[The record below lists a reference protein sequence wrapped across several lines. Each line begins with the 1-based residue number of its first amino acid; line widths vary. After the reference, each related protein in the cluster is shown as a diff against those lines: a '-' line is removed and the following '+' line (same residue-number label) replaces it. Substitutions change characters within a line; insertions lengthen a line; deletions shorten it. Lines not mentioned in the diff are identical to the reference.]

1 MKATRPTLAKSA
13 QRGSAALSLFDH
25 TRQVKAAAEAIA
37 AQLGYD
43 VRLAGLGAA
52 LHDLGKAHPHFQAKI
67 YEEQVPAHEQ
77 FPHRHE
83 LSSLGFLPLFDQTDW
98 PVLVDM
104 VVAHH
109 KSIRHDARERGILDL
124 QRLGGPWVANHLLG
138 WADWSGAGLAVLA
151 ALQVA
156 VPLRDVPYAEAEA
169 ALRYAVEHCKA
180 QFRSPSWSPWRGVL
194 MAADHFASALQHD
207 TDKELR
213 GLFDKPN
220 LNFFRGRVDDARY
233 PLSQMP
239 ADDARPHTLVVA
251 PTGAGKTDYL
261 FRRCQGRVFYTLP
274 FQASINAM
282 FERVRV
288 AGTGGHVRL
297 RHAMSK
303 LVEGRTGRNPNE
315 KLLQDKVGAAVK
327 ILTPHQLAA
336 VAFGLPGYEA
346 VLLDVS
352 GCDVILDEIHTYSDK
367 AQAMVLAIVDVLVR
381 ADCRLHVGTATMPT
395 ALYEEVRRRLG
406 GPAAVYEVRL
416 ADEKLDEFN
425 RHEVY
430 KIARDPDH
438 PEALTAAVD
447 ALLHQAFAAGEKVL
461 VICNTV
467 VGAQAEFA
475 RLQQAFPAVKSM
487 LLHSRYRRMDRADLE
502 KKLTNEFDG
511 KPGPCFVVS
520 TQVVEVSLDISFDR
534 MITEAAPLDALV
546 QRFGRVNR
554 RRPAT
559 PPGSLRPVHVIEP
572 APKTLPYD
580 RDVVLRSY
588 AQLPDAALLPERDL
602 QRCLD
607 AVYPDLTLATID
619 THLIWADGE
628 LLEGAL
634 TNRSRSVLVEALEI
648 ETAACI
654 LEANYEEYIHE
665 KTSWERRIELEIPIS
680 WRTIQ
685 FNKNRSHYLRI
696 DRVKFGAAPFVV
708 PQPLADYRRLGLQLL
723 EPDSF
728 LP

>member
-1 MKATRPTLAKSA
+1 MSTPRPTLAKSA
-13 QRGSAALSLFDH
+13 QRGSVPLTLLDH

-37 AQLGYD
+37 AHLGYE

-67 YEEQVPAHEQ
+67 YGEEVPLHEQ

-83 LSSLGFLPLFDQTDW
+83 LSSLGFLPLFDRADW
-98 PVLVDM
+98 PALVDM

-109 KSIRHDARERGILDL
+109 KSIRQDARERGILDL
-124 QRLGGPWVANHLLG
+124 QRLGGPWVANHLLN
-138 WADWSGAGLAVLA
+138 WESWSADALAVLA
-151 ALQVA
+151 ALHVPVAASQVT
-156 VPLRDVPYAEAEA
+156 RAEAEA
-169 ALRYAVEHCKA
+169 ALRYAVEHCRA
-180 QFRSPSWSPWRGVL
+180 QLRSPDWSAWRGVL

-207 TDKELR
+207 THKHLV

-220 LNFFRGRVDDARY
+220 LSFFQSRAGDALY
-233 PLSQMP
+233 PLSQMSA
-239 ADDARPHTLVVA
+239 ADERPHTLVVA

-261 FRRCQGRVFYTLP
+261 FRRCRGRVFYTLP

-282 FERVRV
+282 FERVRR
-288 AGTGGHVRL
+288 AATGGHVRL

-303 LVEGRTGRNPNE
+303 LVEGRTGRDVAE

-346 VLLDVS
+346 VLLDVR

-367 AQAMVLAIVDVLVR
+367 AQAMVLAIVDVLVQ
-381 ADCRLHVGTATMPT
+381 AGCRLHVGTATMPT
-395 ALYEEVRRRLG
+395 ALYDEVRRRLG
-406 GPAAVYEVRL
+406 GPTAVYEVRL
-416 ADEKLDEFN
+416 PDEVLDEFN
-425 RHEVY
+425 RHEVH
-430 KIARDPDH
+430 KIARDPEH
-438 PEALTAAVD
+438 SEALAATVD
-447 ALLHQAFAAGEKVL
+447 ALLHQAFADGEKVL
-461 VICNTV
+461 IICNTV
-467 VGAQAEFA
+467 VGAQAEFE
-475 RLQQAFPAVKSM
+475 RLQRAFPTVKAM
-487 LLHSRYRRMDRADLE
+487 LLHSRFRRIDRAKLE
-502 KKLTNEFDG
+502 EKLTQEFDG
-511 KPGPCFVVS
+511 QPGPCFVVS

-554 RRPAT
+554 RRSQET
-559 PPGSLRPVHVIEP
+559 IGRLKPVHVIEP
-572 APKTLPYD
+572 APKTLPYN
-580 RDVVLRSY
+580 REVVLRSY

-607 AVYPDLTLATID
+607 AVYPDLTLADID
-619 THLIWADGE
+619 THLIWDNGE
-628 LLEGAL
+628 LIEGAL
-634 TNRSRSVLVEALEI
+634 THRSRSVLVEALEI

-654 LEANYEEYIHE
+654 LEADYEEYIRD
-665 KTSWERRIELEIPIS
+665 TTPWERRIELEIPIS

-685 FNKNRSHYLRI
+685 FNKNRSHYLRV
-696 DRVKFGAAPFVV
+696 DFGAAPFVV
-708 PQPLADYRRLGLQLL
+708 PQPLADYHRLGLQLL

-728 LP
+728 L

>member
-1 MKATRPTLAKSA
+1 MKTTRPILAKSA
-13 QRGSAALSLFDH
+13 QRGSPALTLLDH
-25 TRQVKAAAEAIA
+25 TRQVRAAAEAVA
-37 AQLGYD
+37 AHLGYE

-52 LHDLGKAHPHFQAKI
+52 LHDLGKAHPHFQARI
-67 YEEQVPAHEQ
+67 YGEELPVQAQ

-83 LSSLGFLPLFDQTDW
+83 LSSLGFLPLFDRADW
-98 PVLVDM
+98 PALVDM

-124 QRLGGPWVANHLLG
+124 QRLGGPWIANHLLG
-138 WADWSGAGLAVLA
+138 WDEWSGEALAMLA
-151 ALQVA
+151 ALRVP
-156 VPLRDVPYAEAEA
+156 VPLRPVPLIEAEA
-169 ALRYAVEHCKA
+169 ALRFAVAHCRA
-180 QFRSPSWSPWRGVL
+180 QLRSPDWSAWRGVL

-207 TDKELR
+207 TDQQLH
-213 GLFDKPN
+213 GLFAPPN
-220 LNFFRGRVDDARY
+220 LDFFRRRTGDALY
-233 PLSQMP
+233 PLSLLS

-261 FRRCQGRVFYTLP
+261 FRRCRGRVFYTLP

-282 FERVRV
+282 FERVR
-288 AGTGGHVRL
+288 AASTGGHVRL

-303 LVEGRTGRNPNE
+303 LVEGRTGREVVE
-315 KLLQDKVGAAVK
+315 KLLQDKVGASVK
-327 ILTPHQLAA
+327 VLTPHQLAA

-346 VLLDVS
+346 VLLDVR

-367 AQAMVLAIVDVLVR
+367 AQAMVLAIVDVLVQ
-381 ADCRLHVGTATMPT
+381 AGCRLHVGTATMPT

-406 GPAAVYEVRL
+406 GPAAVAEVRL
-416 ADEKLDEFN
+416 ADAQLDEFN
-425 RHEVY
+425 RHEVH
-430 KIARDPDH
+430 KLARGPEH
-438 PEALTAAVD
+438 PEALPATVD
-447 ALLHQAFAAGEKVL
+447 ALLRPAFAAHEKVL
-461 VICNTV
+461 IICNTV
-467 VGAQAEFA
+467 VGAQAEFE
-475 RLQQAFPAVKSM
+475 RLHRAFPGVRAM
-487 LLHSRYRRMDRADLE
+487 LLHSRFRRMDRARLE
-502 KKLTNEFDG
+502 NELTKDFDG
-511 KPGPCFVVS
+511 QPGPCFVVS

-554 RRPAT
+554 RRNAAT
-559 PPGSLRPVHVIEP
+559 IGKLKPVHVIEP
-572 APKTLPYD
+572 AAKTLPYN

-607 AVYPDLTLATID
+607 AVYPDLSLAAID
-619 THLIWADGE
+619 TYLIWNHGE
-628 LLEGAL
+628 LMEGAL
-634 TNRSRSVLVEALEI
+634 THRSRSLLVEALEI

-654 LEANYEEYIHE
+654 LAEDRAEYKDE

-685 FNKNRSHYLRI
+685 FNKNRQHYERL
-696 DRVKFGAAPFVV
+696 DFGAAPFVV
-708 PQPLADYRRLGLQLL
+708 PQPLADYQRLGLQLL

-728 LP
+728 L

>member
-1 MKATRPTLAKSA
+1 MKANRPLLAKSA
-13 QRGSAALSLFDH
+13 QRGSLPLSLLDH

-37 AQLGYD
+37 TQLGYD

-52 LHDLGKAHPHFQAKI
+52 LHDLGKAHWHFQAKI
-67 YEEQVPAHEQ
+67 HGEEVPLQAQ

-83 LSSLGFLPLFDQTDW
+83 LSSLGFLPLFDRADW

-124 QRLGGPWVANHLLG
+124 QRLGGPWIANHLLD
-138 WADWSGAGLAVLA
+138 WDAWSGEALAVLA
-151 ALQVA
+151 ALEVSLPLRP
-156 VPLRDVPYAEAEA
+156 VPLAEAEA
-169 ALRYAVEHCKA
+169 ALRFAVEHCRA
-180 QFRSPSWSPWRGVL
+180 QLRSPNWSAWRGVL

-207 TDKELR
+207 TDKQLQ

-220 LNFFRGRVDDARY
+220 LDFFRRRTGDVLY
-233 PLSQMP
+233 PLSLLG

-282 FERVRV
+282 FERVR
-288 AGTGGHVRL
+288 AAETGGHVRL

-303 LVEGRTGRNPNE
+303 LVEGRTGRDVAE
-315 KLLQDKVGAAVK
+315 RLLQDKVGASVK
-327 ILTPHQLAA
+327 VLTPHQLAA

-346 VLLDVS
+346 VLLDVR

-367 AQAMVLAIVDVLVR
+367 AQAMVLAIVDVLVQ
-381 ADCRLHVGTATMPT
+381 AGCRLHVGTATMPT
-395 ALYEEVRRRLG
+395 ALYDEVRRRLG
-406 GPAAVYEVRL
+406 GPAAVAEVRL
-416 ADEKLDEFN
+416 PNAELDDFN
-425 RHEVY
+425 RHEVH
-430 KIARDPDH
+430 KIARDPEH
-438 PEALTAAVD
+438 PEALAVAVD
-447 ALLHQAFAAGEKVL
+447 ALLRHAFAAGEKVL
-461 VICNTV
+461 IICNTV
-467 VGAQAEFA
+467 VGAQAEFE
-475 RLQQAFPAVKSM
+475 RLQRAFPAVRAM
-487 LLHSRYRRMDRADLE
+487 LLHSRFRRIDRAKLE
-502 KKLTNEFDG
+502 KRLIKKFDK

-554 RRPAT
+554 RRST
-559 PPGSLRPVHVIEP
+559 DTIGKLKTVHVIEP
-572 APKTLPYD
+572 AEKTLPYN
-580 RDVVLRSY
+580 RDVVQRSY

-607 AVYPDLTLATID
+607 AVYPDLSLAEID
-619 THLIWADGE
+619 TYLIWDHGE
-628 LLEGAL
+628 LIEGAL
-634 TNRSRSVLVEALEI
+634 THRSRSLLVEALEI

-654 LEANYEEYIHE
+654 LEVNYAEYIDD

-685 FNKNRSHYLRI
+685 YNKNRSHYLR
-696 DRVKFGAAPFVV
+696 VGFGAAPFVV
-708 PQPLADYRRLGLQLL
+708 PQPLADYQRLGLQLL

-728 LP
+728 L

>member
-1 MKATRPTLAKSA
+1 MNATRPILAKSA
-13 QRGSAALSLFDH
+13 QRGSAALTLLDH
-25 TRQVKAAAEAIA
+25 TRQVKLAAEAVA
-37 AQLGYD
+37 THLGYD

-67 YEEQVPAHEQ
+67 YGEEVPVQQQ

-83 LSSLGFLPLFDQTDW
+83 LSSLGFLPLFDPADW
-98 PVLVDM
+98 PALVDM

-124 QRLGGPWVANHLLG
+124 QRLGGPWIANHLLG
-138 WADWSGAGLAVLA
+138 WESWSGEGLAVLA
-151 ALQVA
+151 ALGVPVA
-156 VPLRDVPYAEAEA
+156 LRAVTRAEAEA
-169 ALRYAVEHCKA
+169 ALRYAVQHCQA
-180 QFRSPSWSPWRGVL
+180 RFRSAEWSAWRGVL

-207 TDKELR
+207 TEQQLA

-220 LNFFRGRVDDARY
+220 LAFFHGRTGDALY
-233 PLSQMP
+233 PLSQRS
-239 ADDARPHTLVVA
+239 AGDERPHTLVVA

-282 FERVRV
+282 FERVR
-288 AGTGGHVRL
+288 AAKTGGHVRL

-303 LVEGRTGRNPNE
+303 LVEGRTGRDVAE
-315 KLLQDKVGAAVK
+315 KLLQDKVGASVK
-327 ILTPHQLAA
+327 VLTPHQLAA

-346 VLLDVS
+346 VLLDVG
-352 GCDVILDEIHTYSDK
+352 GCDVVLDEIHTYSDK
-367 AQAMVLAIVDVLVR
+367 AQAMVLAIVDVLVQ
-381 ADCRLHVGTATMPT
+381 AGCRLHVGTATMPT
-395 ALYEEVRRRLG
+395 ALYDEVRRRLG

-416 ADEKLDEFN
+416 DDALLDEFN
-425 RHEVY
+425 RHEVH
-430 KIARDPDH
+430 KLARDPAQ
-438 PEALTAAVD
+438 PEALGTIVD
-447 ALLHQAFAAGEKVL
+447 ALLHQAFAADEKVL
-461 VICNTV
+461 IICNTV
-467 VGAQAEFA
+467 VGAQAEFE
-475 RLQQAFPAVKSM
+475 RLQQTFPQVRAM
-487 LLHSRYRRMDRADLE
+487 LLHSRFRRLDRARLE
-502 KKLTNEFDG
+502 VGLTAEFDG
-511 KPGPCFVVS
+511 QPGPCFVVS

-554 RRPAT
+554 RRTPAT
-559 PPGSLRPVHVIEP
+559 IGQLKPVHVIEP
-572 APKTLPYD
+572 AAKTLPYN
-580 RDVVLRSY
+580 REVVLRSY

-602 QRCLD
+602 QRRLD
-607 AVYPDLTLATID
+607 AVYPDLTLAEID
-619 THLIWADGE
+619 THLIWENGE

-654 LEANYEEYIHE
+654 LADDRAEYVDYH
-665 KTSWERRIELEIPIS
+665 TSWERRIELEIPIS

-685 FNKNRSHYLRI
+685 YNKNRQHYERL
-696 DRVKFGAAPFVV
+696 DFGAAPFVV

-728 LP
+728 L

>member
-1 MKATRPTLAKSA
+1 MKTTRPILAKSA
-13 QRGSAALSLFDH
+13 QRGNSPLTLLNH
-25 TRQVKAAAEAIA
+25 TQQVKAAAEAIA

-67 YEEQVPAHEQ
+67 YGEELPLHEQ

-83 LSSLGFLPLFDQTDW
+83 LSSLGFLPLFDRADW
-98 PVLVDM
+98 PALVDM

-109 KSIRHDARERGILDL
+109 KSIRQDARERGILDL
-124 QRLGGPWVANHLLG
+124 QRQGGPWIANHLLN
-138 WADWSGAGLAVLA
+138 WEDWSGDGLAVLA
-151 ALQVA
+151 ALQVP
-156 VPLRDVPYAEAEA
+156 VTLRKVTLQEAEA
-169 ALRYAVEHCKA
+169 ALRYAVEHCRA
-180 QFRSPSWSPWRGVL
+180 QLRSPEWSAWRGVL

-207 TDKELR
+207 TDKQLA

-220 LNFFRGRVDDARY
+220 LAFFQNRAGDALY
-233 PLSQMP
+233 PLSQTSA
-239 ADDARPHTLVVA
+239 ADERPHTLVVA

-261 FRRCQGRVFYTLP
+261 FRRCRGRVFYTLP

-282 FERVRV
+282 FERVRQ
-288 AGTGGHVRL
+288 ADTGGHVRL

-303 LVEGRTGRNPNE
+303 LVEGRTGRDVAE
-315 KLLQDKVGAAVK
+315 KLLQDKVGASVK

-346 VLLDVS
+346 VLLDVR

-367 AQAMVLAIVDVLVR
+367 AQAMVLAIVDVLVL
-381 ADCRLHVGTATMPT
+381 ANCRLHVGTATMPT
-395 ALYEEVRRRLG
+395 ALYDEVRRRLG
-406 GPAAVYEVRL
+406 GPEAVYEVRL
-416 ADEKLDEFN
+416 SDEVLDEFN
-425 RHEVY
+425 RHEVH
-430 KIARDPDH
+430 KIARDQKR
-438 PEALTAAVD
+438 PEALATTVD
-447 ALLHQAFAAGEKVL
+447 ALLRQAFTDNEKVL
-461 VICNTV
+461 IICNTV
-467 VGAQAEFA
+467 VGAQAEFE
-475 RLQQAFPAVKSM
+475 RLTQSFPAVKAM
-487 LLHSRYRRMDRADLE
+487 LLHSRFRRLDRADLE
-502 KKLTNEFDG
+502 KKLTAEFDG
-511 KPGPCFVVS
+511 QPGPCFVVS

-554 RRPAT
+554 RRSPET
-559 PPGSLRPVHVIEP
+559 IGQLKPVHVIEP
-572 APKTLPYD
+572 DRKTLPYN
-580 RDVVLRSY
+580 REVVLRSY

-607 AVYPDLTLATID
+607 AVYPDLALANIN
-619 THLIWADGE
+619 THLIWDNGE
-628 LLEGAL
+628 LIEGAL
-634 TNRSRSVLVEALEI
+634 TNRCRSVLVEALEI

-654 LEANYEEYIHE
+654 LADDRAEYVAE
-665 KTSWERRIELEIPIS
+665 KTFWERRIELEIPIS

-685 FNKNRSHYLRI
+685 FNKNRQHYERL
-696 DRVKFGAAPFVV
+696 DFGAAPFVV

-728 LP
+728 L

>member
-1 MKATRPTLAKSA
+1 MSPPRPTLAKSA
-13 QRGSAALSLFDH
+13 QHGSVPLTLLDH

-37 AQLGYD
+37 TYLGYD

-67 YEEQVPAHEQ
+67 YGEELPLHEQ

-83 LSSLGFLPLFDQTDW
+83 LSSLGFLPLFDRTDW

-109 KSIRHDARERGILDL
+109 KSIKQDARERGILDL
-124 QRLGGPWVANHLLG
+124 QRLGGPWIANHLLA
-138 WADWSGAGLAVLA
+138 WESWSGKALAVLA
-151 ALQVA
+151 ALQV
-156 VPLRDVPYAEAEA
+156 PLAADHVTRPEAEA
-169 ALRYAVEHCKA
+169 ALRYAVEHCRT
-180 QFRSPSWSPWRGVL
+180 QLRNPDWSTWRGVL
-194 MAADHFASALQHD
+194 MAADHFASALQQD
-207 TDKELR
+207 TAKQLA
-213 GLFDKPN
+213 GLFDRPN
-220 LNFFRGRVDDARY
+220 LAFFQNRAGDALY
-233 PLSQMP
+233 PLSQTS
-239 ADDARPHTLVVA
+239 ADDERPHTLVVA

-261 FRRCQGRVFYTLP
+261 FRRCRGRVFYTLP

-282 FERVRV
+282 FERVRK
-288 AGTGGHVRL
+288 ADTGGHVRL

-303 LVEGRTGRNPNE
+303 LVEGRTGRDVAE
-315 KLLQDKVGAAVK
+315 KLLQDKVGASVK
-327 ILTPHQLAA
+327 VLTPHQLAA

-346 VLLDVS
+346 VLLDVR

-367 AQAMVLAIVDVLVR
+367 AQAMVLAIVDVLVQ
-381 ADCRLHVGTATMPT
+381 AGCRLHVGTATMPT
-395 ALYEEVRRRLG
+395 ALYNEVRHRLG

-416 ADEKLDEFN
+416 ADEVLDQFN

-430 KIARDPDH
+430 KIARDPEH
-438 PEALTAAVD
+438 PEALTATVD
-447 ALLHQAFAAGEKVL
+447 ELLHQAFAADEKVL
-461 VICNTV
+461 LICNTV
-467 VGAQAEFA
+467 VGAQAEFE
-475 RLQQAFPAVKSM
+475 RLQWAFPSVKAM
-487 LLHSRYRRMDRADLE
+487 LLHSRFRRLDRASLE
-502 KKLTNEFDG
+502 EQLTKEFDG
-511 KPGPCFVVS
+511 QPGPCFVVS

-554 RRPAT
+554 RRSAET
-559 PPGSLRPVHVIEP
+559 IGRLQPVHVIEP
-572 APKTLPYD
+572 ALKTPPYN
-580 RDVVLRSY
+580 REVVLRSY

-602 QRCLD
+602 QRGLD
-607 AVYPDLTLATID
+607 AVYPDLSLADID
-619 THLIWADGE
+619 THLIWDNGE
-628 LLEGAL
+628 LIEGAL

-654 LEANYEEYIHE
+654 LEADYLEYIRDD
-665 KTSWERRIELEIPIS
+665 TPWERRIELEIPIS

-685 FNKNRSHYLRI
+685 FNKNRSHYLRV
-696 DRVKFGAAPFVV
+696 DFGAAPFVI

-728 LP
+728 L

>member
-1 MKATRPTLAKSA
+1 MNTPRPILAKSA
-13 QRGSAALSLFDH
+13 QRGSVPLTLLDH

-37 AQLGYD
+37 ARLGYD

-67 YEEQVPAHEQ
+67 YGEEVPLHEQ

-83 LSSLGFLPLFDQTDW
+83 LSSLGFLPLFDRADW
-98 PVLVDM
+98 PILVDM

-109 KSIRHDARERGILDL
+109 KSIKQDARERGILDL
-124 QRLGGPWVANHLLG
+124 QRLGGPWIDNHLLD
-138 WADWSGAGLAVLA
+138 WERWSADALAVLA
-151 ALQVA
+151 ALQV
-156 VPLRDVPYAEAEA
+156 PLAASHVARPEAEA
-169 ALRYAVEHCKA
+169 ALRYAVEHCRV
-180 QFRSPSWSPWRGVL
+180 QLRNPDWSAWRGVL

-207 TDKELR
+207 TIRQLA
-213 GLFDKPN
+213 GIFDKPN
-220 LNFFRGRVDDARY
+220 LAFFQNRAGDALY
-233 PLSQMP
+233 PLSQTS
-239 ADDARPHTLVVA
+239 ADDERPHTLVVA

-261 FRRCQGRVFYTLP
+261 FRRCLGRVFYTLP

-282 FERVRV
+282 FERVRK
-288 AGTGGHVRL
+288 ADTGGHVRL

-303 LVEGRTGRNPNE
+303 LVEGRTGRDLAE
-315 KLLQDKVGAAVK
+315 KLLQDKVGASVK

-346 VLLDVS
+346 VLLDVR

-367 AQAMVLAIVDVLVR
+367 AQAMVLAIVDVLVQ
-381 ADCRLHVGTATMPT
+381 AGCRLHVGTATMPT
-395 ALYEEVRRRLG
+395 ALYDEVRRRLG
-406 GPAAVYEVRL
+406 GPTAVYEVRL
-416 ADEKLDEFN
+416 ADEVLDEFN
-425 RHEVY
+425 RHEVH
-430 KIARDPDH
+430 KIARDPEH
-438 PEALTAAVD
+438 PEYLAATVD
-447 ALLHQAFAAGEKVL
+447 ELLCKAFAASEKVL
-461 VICNTV
+461 IICNTV
-467 VGAQAEFA
+467 VGAQAEFE
-475 RLQQAFPAVKSM
+475 RLQLAFPSVKAM
-487 LLHSRYRRMDRADLE
+487 LLHSRFRRLDRASLE
-502 KKLTNEFDG
+502 EQLTKEFDG

-554 RRPAT
+554 RR
-559 PPGSLRPVHVIEP
+559 SLETIGRLKPVHVIEP
-572 APKTLPYD
+572 APKTLPYN
-580 RDVVLRSY
+580 REVVLRSY
-588 AQLPDAALLPERDL
+588 AQLSDAALLPERDL

-607 AVYPDLTLATID
+607 AVYPDLTLANID
-619 THLIWADGE
+619 THLIWDNGE
-628 LLEGAL
+628 LIEGAL
-634 TNRSRSVLVEALEI
+634 THRSRSVLVEALEI

-654 LEANYEEYIHE
+654 LADDRQEYKDE

-685 FNKNRSHYLRI
+685 FNKNRQHYERL
-696 DRVKFGAAPFVV
+696 DFGAAPFVV

-728 LP
+728 L